1 MGAGIIGIG
10 TDLCDIRRIE
20 KALKEHGE
28 RFEKRI
34 FTKGERDYA
43 RSKSTPANTYAKRF
57 AAKEALAKAL
67 STPDTP
73 DLRWQ
78 DVEVK
83 NGASGKPYLVL
94 HGEALERL
102 RAMTPD
108 GRDPVLHLTLTDERR
123 YAQAFVIIE
132 ARVKS

>member
-1 MGAGIIGIG
+1 MIIGIG
-10 TDLCDIRRIE
+10 TDLCDIRRMTEIL
-20 KALKEHGE
+20 LKHGK

-34 FTKGERDYA
+34 FTKTERDYA
-43 RSKSTPANTYAKRF
+43 RRKSTPANTYAKRF

-83 NGASGKPYLVL
+83 NGPSGKPALVL
-94 HGEALERL
+94 YGEALERL
-102 RAMTPD
+102 NAMTPE
-108 GRDPVLHLTLTDERR
+108 GHEPVLHLTLTDERR
-123 YAQAFVIIE
+123 YAQAFVIVE
-132 ARVKS
+132 ARPIL